1 MRNELKRHK
10 RSDTVKWVIV
20 FAAVL
25 VLAAAVTAA
34 VTAAITN
41 GFTEWN
47 PYGWFDSVKDGGETA
62 VKALFKA

>member
-1 MRNELKRHK
+1 MRNEMKRHK

-34 VTAAITN
+34 ITN
-41 GFTEWN
+41 GVTEWN

-62 VKALFKA
+62 VKALFKR